1 MTVKTCSAI
10 VSANAPRFGG
20 LFPLLALR
28 SGFFL
33 SLRLRNGVSYR
44 FSWGSC
50 VHCRFHGKYCGETTS
65 EPSELILHPPW
76 MKHNMIPFDIP
87 MLIAGSLEVKLRTIW
102 TDGKAEV
109 ERGVREETGRRKK
122 VKRERVRRKKLQ
134 AREKVEKS
142 RNTVSLCFSHVLWL
156 CGVEK

>member
-87 MLIAGSLEVKLRTIW
+87 MLIAGSLEGKLRTIW
-102 TDGKAEV
+102 TDEKAEV
-109 ERGVREETGRRKK
+109 GRGVREETGRRKK
-122 VKRERVRRKKLQ
+122 IEEEKESEERSCRRTK
-134 AREKVEKS
+134 
-142 RNTVSLCFSHVLWL
+142 
-156 CGVEK
+156 G